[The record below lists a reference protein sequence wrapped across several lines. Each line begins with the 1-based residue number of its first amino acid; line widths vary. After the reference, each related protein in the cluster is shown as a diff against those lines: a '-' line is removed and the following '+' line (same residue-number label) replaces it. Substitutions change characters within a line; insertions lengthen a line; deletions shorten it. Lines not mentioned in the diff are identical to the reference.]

1 MRELN
6 CDHWSLLLPVEWF
19 AEQDEESV
27 VITDEDEASIIEITP
42 LFSESGD
49 TGLLMAQF
57 RESADRERKLAG
69 LPALYHETVD
79 DGMFW
84 REWYCDAGDFVLAIS
99 HGCDEANKGMDDAAV
114 DEILSTLLIGTND
127 GGDE

>member
-6 CDHWSLLLPVEWF
+6 CDHWSLLLPNEWF
-19 AEQDEESV
+19 AERDEESV

-49 TGLLMAQF
+49 SGVILDQF
-57 RESADRERKLAG
+57 RADAVKETKVAG
-69 LPALYHETVD
+69 LPALYHELHE

-99 HGCDEANKGMDDAAV
+99 HGCEEPNKGMDDAAV
-114 DEILSTLLIGTND
+114 DEILSTLLII
-127 GGDE
+127 DEEEAE